1 MEKISQLIDGD
12 LGPSDSRAQIARLG
26 RDPRLADCW
35 ETYHLIG
42 DALRNEVDLGP
53 EFTRKLRM
61 QLEREPTILAPHRG
75 LTRRAAR
82 YTLPLAASV
91 AGVTLVA
98 WLAIS
103 FQASGPKAPELARV
117 DGPAVR
123 AANVRLDPVPGSP
136 ANAGV
141 TDYLVAHQEFSPST
155 TMHGVASYMRTV
167 SADESNGA
175 R

>member
-12 LGPSDSRAQIARLG
+12 LGEWEARAQIARLE
-26 RDPRLADCW
+26 RDPELADCW
-35 ETYHLIG
+35 ATYHLIG
-42 DALRNEVDLGP
+42 DALRKELELGP
-53 EFTRKLRM
+53 EFTRKLRAQLDLEPAILTPRLRLM
-61 QLEREPTILAPHRG
+61 Q
-75 LTRRAAR
+75 RAAR
-82 YTLPLAASV
+82 HALPIAAGV
-91 AGVTLVA
+91 AGVTVVA
-98 WLAIS
+98 WLALSS
-103 FQASGPKAPELARV
+103 FQATP
-117 DGPAVR
+117 DGSEVAQADVQTVSPRPPSSETFVA
-123 AANVRLDPVPGSP
+123 SP

>member
-12 LGPSDSRAQIARLG
+12 LGEWEARAQIARLE
-26 RDPRLADCW
+26 RDPELADCW
-35 ETYHLIG
+35 ATYHLIG
-42 DALRNEVDLGP
+42 DALRKEIELGP
-53 EFTRKLRM
+53 DFTRRLRA
-61 QLEREPTILAPHRG
+61 QLDLEPTILAPR
-75 LTRRAAR
+75 LRLMQRATRHALPIAAG
-82 YTLPLAASV
+82 V
-91 AGVTLVA
+91 AGVTVVA
-98 WLAIS
+98 WLALS
-103 FQASGPKAPELARV
+103 SLPVTPGGSEVAQQTVNPSPP
-117 DGPAVR
+117 R
-123 AANVRLDPVPGSP
+123 AEAYVASP